1 LLQKIQII
9 LYCLLALIPA
19 TAFSL
24 EYQPGVFLDE
34 QLVLENNYF
43 DSTSGKYNQ
52 SDPYNMIVIS
62 PNLYISEG
70 NQFSFYLLTDLYW
83 THYWDSLEEDEL
95 EAEFV
100 NAYVTLCHKKLT
112 SDIGIQSFN
121 LGKGHIM
128 TGSEPGIT
136 IHYQST
142 RKLSCTLEAAR
153 VIDTSPIV
161 STTIG
166 YQTGFSENLSLFGV
180 WFQDNDN
187 GFADMLNYQDQA
199 LMNRWLYAR
208 NPYLWLLNQADLLNF
223 TQSQGDLFWYGINSD
238 IFLGDF
244 YLSGIMMIET
254 GSGSIT
260 LEYPDRVWE
269 FTLSSYLVDVDLNY
283 NFTDS
288 FSAGTFI
295 FIIGGM
301 NNREKDIHTFIAP
314 MPRHDRT
321 SIFFSQRFSDQI
333 EDDFLS
339 KGGIYWAGVIA
350 PGIKIDYHRTEKLR
364 SSITLAVFFPEDTP
378 SDNRSW
384 YGWEADTNLSYT
396 IQEKYTLSC
405 EFGLFQHG
413 DFYQY
418 QGKTPDPATKFTM
431 GIHTFF

>member
-1 LLQKIQII
+1 MHKIQII
-9 LYCLLALIPA
+9 LCCLFALIPA
-19 TAFSL
+19 AAFSL
-24 EYQPGVFLDE
+24 EYQPGVFLNE
-34 QLVLENNYF
+34 QLTLENNYF
-43 DSTSGKYNQ
+43 NATSGKFNQ
-52 SDPYNMIVIS
+52 SDPFNMIVIS
-62 PNLYISEG
+62 PNLYVSAG
-70 NQFSFYLLTDLYW
+70 NHLSLYLLTDLYW
-83 THYWDSLEEDEL
+83 THYWDSLETDEL
-95 EAEFV
+95 DAEFV
-100 NAYVTLCHKKLT
+100 NAYLTLYHKKLT

-128 TGSEPGIT
+128 ASNEPGIT
-136 IHYQST
+136 VHYQST

-153 VIDTSPIV
+153 IINTSPIL

-199 LMNRWLYAR
+199 LMNSWLYAR
-208 NPYLWLLNQADLLNF
+208 SPTLWLLNQADLLNF
-223 TQSQGDLFWYGINSD
+223 TKSQGDLIWYGISSD
-238 IFLGDF
+238 MFLGDF

-288 FSAGTFI
+288 FSVGTFI

-384 YGWEADTNLSYT
+384 YGWETDVNMSYT

>member
-1 LLQKIQII
+1 MQKIQII
-9 LYCLLALIPA
+9 LCCLLVLIP
-19 TAFSL
+19 TTVFSL
-24 EYQPGVFLDE
+24 EYQAGVFLDE
-34 QLVLENNYF
+34 QLILENNYF
-43 DSTSGKYNQ
+43 NATSGRFNQ
-52 SDPYNMIVIS
+52 SDPFNMIVIS
-62 PNLYISEG
+62 PNLYVSAG
-70 NQFSFYLLTDLYW
+70 NQLRLYLLSDLYW

-95 EAEFV
+95 DAEFV
-100 NAYVTLCHKKLT
+100 NAYITFCHKKLT
-112 SDIGIQSFN
+112 SDVGIQSFT

-128 TGSEPGIT
+128 ASNEPGIT
-136 IHYQST
+136 IQYQST
-142 RKLSCTLEAAR
+142 HTLSCTLEAAR
-153 VIDTSPIV
+153 IINTSPIV

-166 YQTGFSENLSLFGV
+166 YQAGFSENLSLFGV

-199 LMNRWLYAR
+199 LMNRWLFAR

-223 TQSQGDLFWYGINSD
+223 TKSQGDLFWYGISSD

-254 GSGSIT
+254 GSGSVT

-301 NNREKDIHTFIAP
+301 KNREKDIHAFIAP

-339 KGGIYWAGVIA
+339 RGGIYWAGVVS
-350 PGIKIDYHRTEKLR
+350 PGIKINYYQTEKLR

-378 SDNRSW
+378 SDSRSW
-384 YGWEADTNLSYT
+384 YGWEADTNVFYT
-396 IQEKYTLSC
+396 IQEKDTLYC
-405 EFGLFQHG
+405 EFGLFRHG

-418 QGKTPDPATKFTM
+418 QGKTPDPATKFTI